1 MILVAGRG
9 GQLGSK
15 VVTRLRQPRLEVRIR
30 RMVIA
35 AAGALLL
42 LALTSFVLLTL
53 TGLPRTA
60 HLSTLIAPRIV
71 TSPEEPPAQ
80 AGGQR

>member
-1 MILVAGRG
+1 MIVAADRSGRLG
-9 GQLGSK
+9 GK

-30 RMVIA
+30 RLAIG

-60 HLSTLIAPRIV
+60 YSSTLIAPRIV
-71 TSPEEPPAQ
+71 TSPEEPTAQ
-80 AGGQR
+80 PGGQR